1 MRDAHAHI
9 TPVPTLAFASL
20 VRRASRHKEPDIT
33 RLTMPRLRISVTG
46 KSLVNGVGGDASM

>member
-20 VRRASRHKEPDIT
+20 VHHKEPDIT